1 MIVVLVGP
9 GEVGG
14 GGGVSYQDITIC
26 FEASRASLMLS
37 HAMVSYYLAHKYD
50 SLLMAV
56 CGLWCETGLSM
67 SWGAPSPSRQNSS
80 VRVSTLM
87 KDRQTLVC

>member
-1 MIVVLVGP
+1 MVLVGP

-37 HAMVSYYLAHKYD
+37 HAMVA
-50 SLLMAV
+50 
-56 CGLWCETGLSM
+56 
-67 SWGAPSPSRQNSS
+67 SS
-80 VRVSTLM
+80 
-87 KDRQTLVC
+87 